1 MTPGEIIA
9 WCQNYIAN
17 LLDVPASEIG
27 PDTEIADF
35 GLDSA
40 AAVSMVLD
48 LETKLGCEI
57 DPSMLFEYGTL
68 RKLATAI
75 LPSVPK
81 AS

>member
-1 MTPGEIIA
+1 MTPVEIIA
-9 WCQNYIAN
+9 WCQNHIAD
-17 LLDVPASEIG
+17 LLGVSTSEID
-27 PDTEIADF
+27 PDAEIADF

-48 LETKLGCEI
+48 LEAKVGREL
-57 DPSMLFEYGTL
+57 DPSILFEYGTL

-75 LPSVPK
+75 LPSMPQ